1 MNFSRKIRLPTTVYF
16 LAISFCLGGY
26 AAQAPDVTRNKA
38 SCLALVTSDQTYLES
53 TERVMQLPSVVAWT
67 NYLRVKQKRPALGK
81 NVDKTVFRNGRC
93 FWSISLY
100 ESDESKLQLW
110 REYLVEINGKKTY
123 VINPSS
129 IN

>member
-1 MNFSRKIRLPTTVYF
+1 MNFKKIQSRVSGYLVCLLF
-16 LAISFCLGGY
+16 LRGGY
-26 AAQAPDVTRNKA
+26 AAQAQDLPLNKND
-38 SCLALVTSDQTYLES
+38 CLALTTSDKSYMES
-53 TERVMQLPSVVAWT
+53 TERIMQLSPVVAWT
-67 NYLRVKQKRPALGK
+67 NYLHVKQKRPALGK
-81 NVDKTVFRNGRC
+81 NVDKSVFKNGRC

-110 REYLVEINGKKTY
+110 REYLVEINGKRTY